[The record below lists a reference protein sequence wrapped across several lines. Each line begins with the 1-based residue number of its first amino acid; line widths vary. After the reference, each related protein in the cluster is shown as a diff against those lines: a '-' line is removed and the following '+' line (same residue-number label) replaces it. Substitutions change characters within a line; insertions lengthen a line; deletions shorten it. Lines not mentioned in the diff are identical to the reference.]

1 LKSAYKKPSKPV
13 GRRLRMAGFILLLPL
28 LSPPLN
34 LAKDKKKDP
43 DEIGN
48 RDVGRGINF
57 YSFEK
62 EVILGMELA
71 KEVELQAKILYD
83 PTIGEYVNRLG
94 QNLARNSDVRLPF
107 TIKVLD
113 SEEVNALAL
122 PGGFLFVNAGLI
134 LTAETEAELAAA
146 MAHEIA
152 HVAARHATRQATRA
166 TIMDYSSLILIF
178 VGGQVG
184 YAVREAA
191 HLAAPIGLAKFS
203 RLFESEADFL
213 GLQYLYKTGYDPTAF
228 VDLFERLESLEHR
241 KPRAI
246 TRLVSTHPST
256 RSRCRA
262 IQKNIRTVLRPRPEY
277 VVNTSE
283 FDSIRARL
291 LAIYERRRKANQD
304 WYRPMLKV
312 RSR

>member
-1 LKSAYKKPSKPV
+1 MSGL
-13 GRRLRMAGFILLLPL
+13 ILFLPL
-28 LSPPLN
+28 LSPHLS

-43 DEIGN
+43 EEIGN

-62 EVILGMELA
+62 EMTLGRELA

-94 QNLARNSDVRLPF
+94 QNLARNSDVRVPF

-113 SEEVNALAL
+113 SEEVNACAL

-134 LTAETEAELAAA
+134 LMAETEAELAAA

-213 GLQYLYKTGYDPTAF
+213 GLQYVYKTGYDPAAF

-262 IQKNIRTVLRPRPEY
+262 MQKNIRTVLHPRQEY

-283 FDSIRARL
+283 FDNIRARL
-291 LAIYERRRKANQD
+291 QAIYERRRKASQD

>member
-1 LKSAYKKPSKPV
+1 LKSGYKKSSKPV
-13 GRRLRMAGFILLLPL
+13 SRRLRMSGLILFLPL
-28 LSPPLN
+28 LSPHLS

-43 DEIGN
+43 EEIGN

-62 EVILGMELA
+62 EMTLGRELA

-94 QNLARNSDVRLPF
+94 QNLARNSDVRVPF

-113 SEEVNALAL
+113 SEEVNACAL

-134 LTAETEAELAAA
+134 LMAETEAELAAA

-213 GLQYLYKTGYDPTAF
+213 GLQYVYKTGYDPAAY

-262 IQKNIRTVLRPRPEY
+262 MQKNIRTVLHPRQEY

-283 FDSIRARL
+283 FDNIRARL
-291 LAIYERRRKANQD
+291 QAIYERRRKASQD